1 MLLFLMLLSFRIIK
15 SQTLTLRQLQ
25 TKLQASVRSH
35 SFFPPVPLP
44 CSPICCR
51 SLLHLHFI
59 APYSRWHFLSLMSF
73 LTLWRVVLPYLVR
86 MCLSLDLPNVFSWL
100 DWGYPFWAGIPKI
113 DVPFTV
119 HQNRW
124 HSVDMSLLSLLV
136 LNLISWLRWYLQ
148 AKHSLLGD
156 VTWNA
161 S

>member
-1 MLLFLMLLSFRIIK
+1 MLLSFRIIK

-25 TKLQASVRSH
+25 TKLQAPVRSH
-35 SFFPPVPLP
+35 SFFPTRALALLP
-44 CSPICCR
+44 DLLQIPAASIFQS
-51 SLLHLHFI
+51 SLLQVTLPQSYVFPDPLKSG
-59 APYSRWHFLSLMSF
+59 APLSG
-73 LTLWRVVLPYLVR
+73 R

-113 DVPFTV
+113 DVPFSV

-124 HSVDMSLLSLLV
+124 HSVDMSLLSLVV
-136 LNLISWLRWYLQ
+136 LNLICWLRWYLQ

-156 VTWNA
+156 LTWNA